1 MQIIYHGHSFLEIIT
16 EGWNILIDPFITGN
30 SKCDITLDYYHDKHI
45 THILLTHGHSDHVGD
60 TIALC
65 QQHADV
71 AVVAMVELC
80 QRLESKWVVHTE
92 SMNIGGTYRQEG
104 RSVKFVRA
112 FHSSSNPDGWYAGLA
127 AWFIIKLWDK
137 TIYDAGDTSLFAE
150 MASFAKYNLDVAFLP
165 IGDRY
170 TMGLEDAVEAAHR
183 IGAKTIV
190 PIHYN
195 TRDVIKADDIEFAR
209 QVMLHNYGVPKVLR
223 AGQYVVL

>member
-16 EGWNILIDPFITGN
+16 EGWSILIDPFITGN
-30 SKCDITLDYYHDKHI
+30 TRCDIWLDDMQSKTI

-65 QQHADV
+65 QQHGDCK
-71 AVVAMVELC
+71 VVAMVELSH
-80 QRLESKWVVHTE
+80 RLESKWVAHTE
-92 SMNIGGTYRQEG
+92 SMNIGGTYRQPD

-112 FHSSSNPDGWYAGLA
+112 FHSSSNPDGGYAGLA
-127 AWFIIKLWDK
+127 AGFIIKIGDK
-137 TIYDAGDTSLFAE
+137 TIYNAGDTSLFAE
-150 MASFAKYNLDVAFLP
+150 MASFTKYAIDCAFLP

-195 TRDVIKADDIEFAR
+195 TRDAIKADDIEFAR
-209 QVMLHNYGVPKVLR
+209 QIMLHNYGVPKVLR
-223 AGQYVVL
+223 AGQYIVL

>member
-1 MQIIYHGHSFLEIIT
+1 MQIIYHGHSFLEIPLDQ
-16 EGWNILIDPFITGN
+16 GSILIDPFMTGN
-30 SKCDITLDYYHDKHI
+30 TKCDVWLDDMKGKKI
-45 THILLTHGHSDHVGD
+45 THILLTHGHGDHVGD

-65 QQHADV
+65 QQHPDCV
-71 AVVAMVELC
+71 VVAMVELC
-80 QRLESKWVVHTE
+80 HWLESKWVAHTE
-92 SMNIGGTYRQEG
+92 SCNIGGIYRQDDW
-104 RSVKFVRA
+104 SVKFVRA

-127 AWFIIKLWDK
+127 AGFIIRIGDK

-150 MASFAKYNLDVAFLP
+150 MESFKKYNLDVAFLP

-170 TMGLEDAVEAAHR
+170 TMGIDDAIEAAQR
-183 IGAKTIV
+183 IGAKTVV

-195 TRDVIKADDIEFAR
+195 TWPVIKADDIEFAR